1 VAGHD
6 AVASAKKMAGR
17 AIKSRKGVHKVR
29 AVL

>member
-17 AIKSRKGVHKVR
+17 AIKSRKGVR
-29 AVL
+29 